1 MASDDNDVLTQLTA
15 EMAAAAQAKDFER
28 AAALRN
34 EIAMRRQA
42 AGEAAEEADFA
53 GLKRQQPGAM
63 GIGSERPKRDAPVG
77 WKPPKKPDPMT
88 TGRSQRGRSHS

>member
-1 MASDDNDVLTQLTA
+1 MASDDVIARLTA
-15 EMAAAAQAKDFER
+15 EMAAAAQAQDFER

-34 EIAMRRQA
+34 EIAVRRQA
-42 AGEAAEEADFA
+42 AGGNAADADFS

-63 GIGSERPKRDAPVG
+63 GIGSERPKRDAPEG

-88 TGRSQRGRSHS
+88 KGRNRRSGR

>member
-1 MASDDNDVLTQLTA
+1 MASDDVITRLTA
-15 EMAAAAQAKDFER
+15 EMAAAAEAQDFER

-34 EIAMRRQA
+34 EIAVRRQA
-42 AGEAAEEADFA
+42 AGSDAADADFA

-63 GIGSERPKRDAPVG
+63 GIGSERPKRDAPEG

-88 TGRSQRGRSHS
+88 TGRSRRR

>member
-1 MASDDNDVLTQLTA
+1 MASDNDDVLTRLAA
-15 EMAAAAQAKDFER
+15 EMAAAADVQDFER

-34 EIAMRRQA
+34 EIAVRRQA
-42 AGEAAEEADFA
+42 AGSTSADADFA

-63 GIGSERPKRDAPVG
+63 GIGSERPKRDAPEG

-88 TGRSQRGRSHS
+88 TGRSRRR

>member
-1 MASDDNDVLTQLTA
+1 MASDDVIARLTA
-15 EMAAAAQAKDFER
+15 EMAAAAEAQDFER

-34 EIAMRRQA
+34 EIAVRRQA
-42 AGEAAEEADFA
+42 AGDDAVDADFA

-63 GIGSERPKRDAPVG
+63 GIGSERPKRDAPEG

-88 TGRSQRGRSHS
+88 TGRNRRSGR

>member
-1 MASDDNDVLTQLTA
+1 MASDDVIAHLTA
-15 EMAAAAQAKDFER
+15 EMAAAAQAQDFER

-34 EIAMRRQA
+34 EIAVRRQA
-42 AGEAAEEADFA
+42 AGEATADADFG

-63 GIGSERPKRDAPVG
+63 GIGSERPKRDAPEG

-88 TGRSQRGRSHS
+88 KGRNRRSGR

>member
-1 MASDDNDVLTQLTA
+1 MGDDILARLTA
-15 EMAAAAQAKDFER
+15 EMAAAAEAQDFER

-34 EIAMRRQA
+34 EIAVRRQA
-42 AGEAAEEADFA
+42 SGSDSAEADFA

-63 GIGSERPKRDAPVG
+63 GIGSERPKRDAPEG

-88 TGRSQRGRSHS
+88 KGRSRRG

>member
-1 MASDDNDVLTQLTA
+1 MGADDEVLARLAA
-15 EMAAAAQAKDFER
+15 EMAAAAHAQDFEH
-28 AAALRN
+28 AAVLRN

-42 AGEAAEEADFA
+42 AGSNVADADFA

-63 GIGSERPKRDAPVG
+63 GIGSERPRRDAPEG

-88 TGRSQRGRSHS
+88 TGRSRRR

>member
-1 MASDDNDVLTQLTA
+1 MGNDDDDVLTRLAA
-15 EMAAAAQAKDFER
+15 EMAAAAKAQDFER

-34 EIAMRRQA
+34 EIAVRRQA
-42 AGEAAEEADFA
+42 AGGTSADADFA

-63 GIGSERPKRDAPVG
+63 GIGSERPKRDAPEG

-88 TGRSQRGRSHS
+88 TGRSRRR

>member
-1 MASDDNDVLTQLTA
+1 MASDDVIALLTA
-15 EMAAAAQAKDFER
+15 EMAAAAQAQDFER

-34 EIAMRRQA
+34 EIAVRRQA
-42 AGEAAEEADFA
+42 AGSDAIDADFA

-63 GIGSERPKRDAPVG
+63 GIGSERPKRDAPEG

-88 TGRSQRGRSHS
+88 KGRNRRSGR

>member
-1 MASDDNDVLTQLTA
+1 MESDDDDVLTRLVA
-15 EMAAAAQAKDFER
+15 EMAAAAQAQDFER

-34 EIAMRRQA
+34 EIAVRRQA
-42 AGEAAEEADFA
+42 AGAGTDEADFA

-63 GIGSERPKRDAPVG
+63 GIGSERPKRDAPEG

-88 TGRSQRGRSHS
+88 TGRSRRR